1 MVPGQFA
8 SAIAD
13 RYLIQR
19 ELGRGGTASVFL
31 AEDLRHRRQVA
42 VKVLRPEY
50 TPTMAQERFLRE
62 IATVARLQHPHIV
75 PLLDSGQ
82 AAGYL
87 YFVMPFVEG
96 ESLRERLRRE
106 SRLPIPEVLRILAD
120 VTDAV
125 AHAHARGVVHRDIKP
140 ENILLAGRHAVVTDF
155 GVARAMSVAAAEGE
169 QLTTGVALG
178 TPAYMSPEQAVA
190 SPDVDHRA
198 DIYALGVL
206 GYELLAGQ
214 PPFTA
219 ATPQELLTKHVALQ
233 PEPLLSHREE
243 TPPGLAHAIMRC
255 LEKRPEDRW
264 QSAVELVDQ
273 LEPLTTPSG
282 GVTPA
287 ALAPVTRAS
296 RWLMPLVAGLVI
308 VAAAVSLLRFRSAPA
323 AAAEVRQRQLTFLG
337 NVADAAPSPDGQ
349 FLALA
354 LRDTVGHRI
363 VVRDLLG
370 GNEVPIGML
379 RSFLTLSWSGDGSQ
393 VYSQMAG
400 AERTVVSIPRL
411 GGPMRVLFPRLG
423 MPSPDGRR
431 VAHILSTRK
440 RLLLFGP
447 GQDDSTVI
455 DLPFDYLWPL
465 NPVWSPDGS
474 RVALPLIRGDF
485 RRSSIAIIPVDGSP
499 PHEILADS
507 LSVEGAVWAPDG
519 KAIYFLREHG
529 TVSSLF
535 RQELDGE
542 FRPRGNPVRLLDGLE
557 PYASPPHGAA
567 RLALSSDGRRL
578 VYVRSRTWSNIGRL
592 AIGADPRLGFQPFT
606 SGTADHR
613 GGRLSRDDRRL
624 MFFRSEPNGDNV
636 ILLRLDGGAPTSE
649 LSLMGSAYQVAWG
662 RRDDAVAITGSDSGP
677 IGIRIVTPGSA
688 ATRDFLVGTVGTE
701 LDWSPDGRLIYQASG
716 NRRLGWL
723 DPATGEQGI
732 LPQPDGE
739 GWAFSPRVSP
749 DGRQLAFFWNREGVA
764 GLWLA
769 ALGGDSSA
777 VQVASGTIRPI
788 RWSPDGTRLW
798 AGEMMPGDNRIRL
811 LEVRIPGGTTR
822 PLTMLPAGFDI
833 TDLTSDARTLMV
845 TQRELQSDAWLI
857 ELPPR

>member
-1 MVPGQFA
+1 LVPGQFA

-31 AEDLRHRRQVA
+31 AEDLRHHRQVA
-42 VKVLRPEY
+42 IKVLRPEY

-106 SRLPIPEVLRILAD
+106 RRLPVPEVLRILAD

-140 ENILLAGRHAVVTDF
+140 ENVLLAGRHAVVTDF

-198 DIYALGVL
+198 DIYALGVV

-264 QSAVELVDQ
+264 QSAGELVDQ

-287 ALAPVTRAS
+287 GLAPVSRTP
-296 RWLMPLVAGLVI
+296 RWLIPLAVGLLV
-308 VAAAVSLLRFRSAPA
+308 VTAAAAVLRFRSGPAPD
-323 AAAEVRQRQLTFLG
+323 EGVQQRQLTFLG

-349 FLALA
+349 LLAIA

-393 VYSQMAG
+393 VYAQMVG
-400 AERTVVSIPRL
+400 DEPTIVSIPRL
-411 GGPMRVLFPRLG
+411 GGPLRVLLPRMG
-423 MPSPDGRR
+423 VPSPDGRQ
-431 VAHILSTRK
+431 VAYIRSTGKQLYR
-440 RLLLFGP
+440 FGP
-447 GQDDSTVI
+447 GPDDSTTVE
-455 DLPFDYLWPL
+455 LPFDYLWPL

-474 RVALPLIRGDF
+474 RLALPLVRGDL
-485 RRSSIAIIPVDGSP
+485 RRSSIAIIPLDGTA
-499 PHEILADS
+499 PHEILVDT
-507 LSVEGAVWAPDG
+507 LSIVGAVWSPTG
-519 KAIYFLREHG
+519 RAIYYLRNHG
-529 TVSSLF
+529 RTSALY
-535 RQELDGE
+535 RQELNGE
-542 FRPRGNPVRLLDGLE
+542 FQSRGDPVRLVDGLE
-557 PYASPPHGAA
+557 PYASPPYGAA
-567 RLALSSDGRRL
+567 RLAISRDGRRL

-592 AIGADPRLGFQPFT
+592 AIGADPRFAFQPFT
-606 SGTADHR
+606 SGTADHS

-624 MFFRSEPNGDNV
+624 MFFRSEPNGNNV
-636 ILLRLDGGAPTSE
+636 ILLRLDGGAPTSD
-649 LSLMGSAYQVAWG
+649 LSLMGNAYQVAWG
-662 RRDDAVAITGSDSGP
+662 QRDDLVAITGSDSGP
-677 IGIRIVTPGSA
+677 IGIRILQPGSGS
-688 ATRDFLVGTVGTE
+688 TRDFLVGRAGTE
-701 LDWSPDGRLIYQASG
+701 LDWTPDGRVIYQVAG

-723 DPATGEQGI
+723 DPASGEHGL

-739 GWAFSPRVSP
+739 GWAFGPRVSP
-749 DGRQLAFFWNREGVA
+749 DGRQVAFLWNRVGRH

-769 ALGGDSSA
+769 SLGDSSV
-777 VQVASGTIRPI
+777 VQLASGVIRPI

-798 AGEMMPGDNRIRL
+798 AGEMVPGDNRTRL
-811 LEVRIPGGTTR
+811 LEVRVPGGATR
-822 PLTMLPAGFDI
+822 PLALLPAGFEISDI
-833 TDLTSDARTLMV
+833 TRDARTLMV